1 MSLNTFM
8 KHLDPCPIKGNT
20 NEEETITHTRM
31 EKLDTFLDTRVIN
44 KYKQSWKNLTKFLKR
59 DRILFFFDTN
69 VELKEHLSMVL
80 EHLNNNTITPKD
92 IKYNETTGEIDNIYK
107 LKT

>member
-8 KHLDPCPIKGNT
+8 NQLDPNPIKSPST
-20 NEEETITHTRM
+20 EEEPINYTRM
-31 EKLDTFLDTRVIN
+31 EKLDTFLNSRVIN
-44 KYKQSWKNLTKFLKR
+44 KYKQPWKNLTKFLKR

-80 EHLNNNTITPKD
+80 EHLDNNTITPKD